1 MLFHF
6 TSAKS
11 QTHDTL
17 SVYKKIKK
25 VTSKHKF
32 TRLLYDAI
40 FVDPAPQQYDNKPL
54 SDQQKKEDP
63 NLKYK
68 GKYIRELNIVVYDPF
83 GYSVSDTNRRAI
95 NSFQKIANHY
105 HITSRQRTIRNLL
118 LIKKNQ
124 QFDLHNLNESE
135 RLLRATNYI
144 NDAQIYISPSSDSN
158 DSIDVKIVVLD
169 KWSLDGNINSGFTAG
184 TANLSERNF
193 LGLGQN
199 LMESV
204 GYNSVTGNFQNGGTY
219 TINNIGKSYISFNL
233 IYTTNQYAP
242 PNITDIT
249 SAGFVLNREFY
260 STLTKWAGGIAETK
274 NWGDYHSII
283 ENVDKYYHV
292 ENISSDLWVGRSFH
306 PKKFGIPINR
316 KGTNIIVAF
325 RYEDIQY
332 HIRPL
337 VKNDTNQSY
346 KNSYLWLGSVAFSLR
361 KYYKDRFIYRF
372 GANEDIAE
380 GALVQLL
387 YGLKYLEFT
396 GIRYYSGFQLS
407 YGKHFDKFGYI
418 SAYSNYGT
426 YYYPNVRND
435 ATLNTGFYYFSDL
448 YQNKKWY
455 FRQFIY
461 FKYVDGIN
469 KLSTE
474 NITLNS
480 SEMYGFNPGTM
491 VGTKKMILN
500 LESVTYMPYNVIGFR
515 FAPLIL
521 IAMGMIQT
529 PQTQLLTSTI
539 YQAYAIGFL
548 IRNENLLNSSL
559 QISYGFY
566 PNLPLDNKSYS
577 KYSPSLG
584 LSIKVPIF
592 AVSKPSVVDYN

>member
-1 MLFHF
+1 MQKKSFIQIKFFLLLVMLFHF

-83 GYSVSDTNRRAI
+83 GYSVSDTNRRPI
-95 NSFQKIANHY
+95 NTFQKIANHY

-204 GYNSVTGNFQNGGTY
+204 GYYSVTVNFQNGGTY

-332 HIRPL
+332 QIRPL
-337 VKNDTNQSY
+337 
-346 KNSYLWLGSVAFSLR
+346 L
-361 KYYKDRFIYRF
+361 
-372 GANEDIAE
+372 
-380 GALVQLL
+380 
-387 YGLKYLEFT
+387 
-396 GIRYYSGFQLS
+396 
-407 YGKHFDKFGYI
+407 
-418 SAYSNYGT
+418 
-426 YYYPNVRND
+426 
-435 ATLNTGFYYFSDL
+435 
-448 YQNKKWY
+448 
-455 FRQFIY
+455 
-461 FKYVDGIN
+461 
-469 KLSTE
+469 
-474 NITLNS
+474 
-480 SEMYGFNPGTM
+480 
-491 VGTKKMILN
+491 
-500 LESVTYMPYNVIGFR
+500 
-515 FAPLIL
+515 
-521 IAMGMIQT
+521 
-529 PQTQLLTSTI
+529 
-539 YQAYAIGFL
+539 
-548 IRNENLLNSSL
+548 
-559 QISYGFY
+559 
-566 PNLPLDNKSYS
+566 
-577 KYSPSLG
+577 
-584 LSIKVPIF
+584 
-592 AVSKPSVVDYN
+592 